1 MRAEHVATPAADA
14 LHVRIVGADAS
25 SLTLADFRRL
35 FSGRSLSR
43 VRRERIESST
53 RALALVGERVV
64 GLAAYERAQGEL
76 RVYELACEPT
86 LCFSAQDIIRHL
98 LDAIELACVAGGCRR
113 LVLQPSAVVA
123 TGPLEWL
130 GYRLV
135 SDACVG
141 GWLEKQFA

>member
-1 MRAEHVATPAADA
+1 MRAEHAASVASDA
-14 LHVRIVGADAS
+14 LHVRIVGADAPL
-25 SLTLADFRRL
+25 SLSDFRRL

-43 VRRERIESST
+43 VRRDRIAAST
-53 RALALVGERVV
+53 KALALVGERVA
-64 GLAAYERAQGEL
+64 GLAAYERVTGEL

-86 LCFSAQDIIRHL
+86 PCFSAQDIIRHM

-135 SDACVG
+135 VDSSVG

>member
-1 MRAEHVATPAADA
+1 MRAAHALDLASDP
-14 LHVRIVGADAS
+14 LHVRIVGADAP
-25 SLTLADFRRL
+25 TLGPGDFRRL
-35 FSGRSLSR
+35 FAGRSLSR
-43 VRRERIESST
+43 VRRERIERST

-64 GLAAYERAQGEL
+64 GLAAYERVAGEL
-76 RVYELACEPT
+76 RVFELACEPT
-86 LCFSAQDIIRHL
+86 LCFSAHDIIRHL
-98 LDAIELACVAGGCRR
+98 LDAIELACIAGGGRR

-141 GWLEKQFA
+141 GWLEKRFA